1 MYRDISPPMVVVF
14 AARSAASPSRRN
26 TGGDLDRRD
35 EVPSHD
41 GSLPERAHH
50 PDGGEHVPPDVLEGR
65 PAPAPDYV
73 GGISFH
79 TARSATDSVVTSYTP
94 AASMSASIDADAWIS
109 AACSSSQ
116 RVRPPLRRASAVS
129 SRWAL

>member
-1 MYRDISPPMVVVF
+1 MYRDIAPPMVVGF

-35 EVPSHD
+35 EVPSRD

-50 PDGGEHVPPDVLEGR
+50 PHGGEHVPADVLDG
-65 PAPAPDYV
+65 PPGPAPDYV

-94 AASMSASIDADAWIS
+94 AAAMSARLDPDGLVS
-109 AACSSSQ
+109 AACPS
-116 RVRPPLRRASAVS
+116 
-129 SRWAL
+129 